1 MKVFLRWTNQST
13 FWVAVALLCYALLPA
28 FALDYG
34 IFEATADERLAAM
47 GWSSL
52 NLSALWFAPLLAFL
66 LYHML
71 KLPTATR
78 DK

>member
-52 NLSALWFAPLLAFL
+52 N
-66 LYHML
+66 
-71 KLPTATR
+71 
-78 DK
+78 